1 MSLATASSNL
11 LTSTSSSAIDNQTY
25 LLYDYMSE
33 TNETLAIEFP
43 DIPHLLFFT
52 IIWPL
57 IAGIGILANMCV
69 IVVMLMSA
77 KLTSATQFFIVNL
90 AISDILFLTI
100 CPTLVLFNMH
110 RVIELD
116 NLPALLAKLIC
127 KADYFLSHVILLAL

>member
-1 MSLATASSNL
+1 MSLATTLASTNL
-11 LTSTSSSAIDNQTY
+11 LSTTSSSSIENQTY
-25 LLYDYMSE
+25 QVYDYMSE

-57 IAGIGILANMCV
+57 ITGVGILANMCV

-127 KADYFLSHVILLAL
+127 KADYFLSHVYIL